1 MDKIK
6 RLANGYMY
14 IRIPKEEYFKKE
26 TDRSTETSQFFLV
39 TDRNCKNTLI
49 PISFIYK

>member
-26 TDRSTETSQFFLV
+26 TEIQKH
-39 TDRNCKNTLI
+39 RNFSL
-49 PISFIYK
+49 

>member
-39 TDRNCKNTLI
+39 TDRNCKKYPDPDQFYL
-49 PISFIYK
+49 